1 MKQQWYIRRE
11 GQVYGPYTQNTLNV
25 LSVLPTDELGQ
36 APQGPWKT
44 ASAFPSFGTRS
55 NLSDT
60 NSKLTQSSPQ
70 STGQTTSNPSPMQL
84 AIHRDNKS
92 YWRNKALLRWGSSG
106 CLVTILI
113 GVVVLFV
120 ALLVAL
126 SLLGLAIGQAID
138 GFFEGVGDFLDGLNP
153 WNWGWNNGRGKP

>member
-44 ASAFPSFGTRS
+44 ASSFPSFGTRS

-60 NSKLTQSSPQ
+60 NSQLTQSSPQ
-70 STGQTTSNPSPMQL
+70 STGQTTSNPSPMPL
-84 AIHRDNKS
+84 AIHRDNES
-92 YWRNKALLRWGSSG
+92 GGNESGGNNKVLQGCSIG
-106 CLVTILI
+106 CLVVILI
-113 GVVVLFV
+113 GVVVL
-120 ALLVAL
+120 LVAL
-126 SLLGLAIGQAID
+126 SLLGQAID
-138 GFFEGVGDFLDGLNP
+138 GFFEGVRDFFEHPLNP
-153 WNWGWNNGRGKP
+153 FSWF

>member
-44 ASAFPSFGTRS
+44 ASSFPSFGTRS

-60 NSKLTQSSPQ
+60 NSQLTQSSPQ

-84 AIHRDNKS
+84 AIHRDNES
-92 YWRNKALLRWGSSG
+92 GGNESDGNNEALQGCSIG
-106 CLVTILI
+106 CLVVILI
-113 GVVVLFV
+113 GVVVL
-120 ALLVAL
+120 LMAL
-126 SLLGLAIGQAID
+126 SLVGQAID
-138 GFFEGVGDFLDGLNP
+138 GFFEGVGDFLDGFNP

>member
-44 ASAFPSFGTRS
+44 ASSFPSFGTRS

-60 NSKLTQSSPQ
+60 NSQLTQSSPQ

-84 AIHRDNKS
+84 AIHRDNES
-92 YWRNKALLRWGSSG
+92 GGNESGGNNKVLQGCSIG
-106 CLVTILI
+106 CLVVILI
-113 GVVVLFV
+113 GVVVL
-120 ALLVAL
+120 LVAL
-126 SLLGLAIGQAID
+126 SLLGQAID
-138 GFFEGVGDFLDGLNP
+138 GFFEGVREFFEHPLKTLF
-153 WNWGWNNGRGKP
+153 GWF

>member
-36 APQGPWKT
+36 APQGPWKN
-44 ASAFPSFGTRS
+44 ASAFPRFGTRS

-60 NSKLTQSSPQ
+60 NSQLTQSSPQ

-84 AIHRDNKS
+84 AIHRDNES
-92 YWRNKALLRWGSSG
+92 GGNESGGNNKVLQGCSIG
-106 CLVTILI
+106 CLVVILI
-113 GVVVLFV
+113 GVVVL
-120 ALLVAL
+120 LVAL
-126 SLLGLAIGQAID
+126 SLLGQAID
-138 GFFEGVGDFLDGLNP
+138 GFFEGVRDFFEHPLNP
-153 WNWGWNNGRGKP
+153 FSWF

>member
-60 NSKLTQSSPQ
+60 NSQLTQSSPQ

-84 AIHRDNKS
+84 AIHRDNES
-92 YWRNKALLRWGSSG
+92 GGNESGGNNKVLQGCSIG
-106 CLVTILI
+106 CLVVILI
-113 GVVVLFV
+113 GVVVL
-120 ALLVAL
+120 LVAL
-126 SLLGLAIGQAID
+126 SLLGQAID
-138 GFFEGVGDFLDGLNP
+138 GFFEGVRDFFEHPLNP
-153 WNWGWNNGRGKP
+153 FRWF

>member
-60 NSKLTQSSPQ
+60 NSQLTQSSPQ

-84 AIHRDNKS
+84 AIHRDNES
-92 YWRNKALLRWGSSG
+92 GGNESGGNNKVLQGCSIG
-106 CLVTILI
+106 CLVVILI
-113 GVVVLFV
+113 GVVVL
-120 ALLVAL
+120 LVAL
-126 SLLGLAIGQAID
+126 SLLGQAID
-138 GFFEGVGDFLDGLNP
+138 GFFEGVRDFFEHPLNP
-153 WNWGWNNGRGKP
+153 FSWF

>member
-44 ASAFPSFGTRS
+44 ASSFPSFGTRS

-60 NSKLTQSSPQ
+60 NLQLTQSSPQ
-70 STGQTTSNPSPMQL
+70 SRVQTTSNPSPMQL
-84 AIHRDNKS
+84 AIHRDIESGGNESGGNNKVLQGCS
-92 YWRNKALLRWGSSG
+92 IG
-106 CLVTILI
+106 CLVVILI
-113 GVVVLFV
+113 GVVVL
-120 ALLVAL
+120 LVAL
-126 SLLGLAIGQAID
+126 SLLGQAID
-138 GFFEGVGDFLDGLNP
+138 GFFEGVRDFFEHPLNP
-153 WNWGWNNGRGKP
+153 FSWF

>member
-1 MKQQWYIRRE
+1 MQQWYIRRE

-44 ASAFPSFGTRS
+44 ASSFPNFGTRS

-60 NSKLTQSSPQ
+60 NSQLTQSSPQ

-84 AIHRDNKS
+84 AIHRDNEPDG
-92 YWRNKALLRWGSSG
+92 NNEALQGCSIG
-106 CLVTILI
+106 CLVVILI
-113 GVVVLFV
+113 GVVVL
-120 ALLVAL
+120 LVAL
-126 SLLGLAIGQAID
+126 SLLRQAID
-138 GFFEGVGDFLDGLNP
+138 DVGDFLDGLNP

>member
-60 NSKLTQSSPQ
+60 NSQLTQSSPQ

-84 AIHRDNKS
+84 AIHRDNES
-92 YWRNKALLRWGSSG
+92 GGNNKVLQGCSIG
-106 CLVTILI
+106 CLVVILI
-113 GVVVLFV
+113 GVVVL
-120 ALLVAL
+120 LVAL
-126 SLLGLAIGQAID
+126 SLLGQAID
-138 GFFEGVGDFLDGLNP
+138 GFFEGVRDFFEHPLNP
-153 WNWGWNNGRGKP
+153 FSWF

>member
-44 ASAFPSFGTRS
+44 ASSFPSFGTRS

-60 NSKLTQSSPQ
+60 NSQLTQSSPQ

-84 AIHRDNKS
+84 AIHRDNES
-92 YWRNKALLRWGSSG
+92 GGNESGGNNKVLQGCSIG
-106 CLVTILI
+106 CLVVILI
-113 GVVVLFV
+113 GVVVL
-120 ALLVAL
+120 LVAL
-126 SLLGLAIGQAID
+126 SLLGQAID
-138 GFFEGVGDFLDGLNP
+138 GFFEGVRDFFEHPLNP
-153 WNWGWNNGRGKP
+153 FSWF